1 MTTITEAEREV
12 AVQAILVAWFS
23 PWAETIGDEQRPEI
37 EVALD
42 ALLSL
47 GWRPAPVVDDAMVE
61 RAAAAWIAST
71 QNFGPLSLDGW
82 DRTMRETIRDAIS
95 EATRAA
101 LLAALTPE
109 T

>member
-1 MTTITEAEREV
+1 MTTITDAERE
-12 AVQAILVAWFS
+12 AAIEIAAEGIMDRMDIDTGS
-23 PWAETIGDEQRPEI
+23 EEWAEGA
-37 EVALD
+37 VD

-71 QNFGPLSLDGW
+71 RNFGPLSLDGW
-82 DRTMRETIRDAIS
+82 DRTMRETIRDAIT